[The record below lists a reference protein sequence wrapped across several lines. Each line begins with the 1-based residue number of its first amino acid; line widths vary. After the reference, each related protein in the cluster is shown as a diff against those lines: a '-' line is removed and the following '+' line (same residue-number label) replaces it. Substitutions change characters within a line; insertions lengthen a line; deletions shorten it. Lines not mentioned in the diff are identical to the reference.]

1 MRIVALSD
9 QHGFLPDVPP
19 CDLLVVAGAIKSQI
33 DQIWNA
39 PLRGLALV
47 AFRWIVRDVIPRVEA
62 ACHTPSLRCLI
73 GRVDSPGQRCY

>member
-1 MRIVALSD
+1 MI
-9 QHGFLPDVPP
+9 
-19 CDLLVVAGAIKSQI
+19 AGAIKRQI

-62 ACHTPSLRCLI
+62 ACHTPTPVSHRA
-73 GRVDSPGQRCY
+73 G